1 MKIIIDSHNIEV
13 TGAIKDHV
21 YSCIQKLEHMNQS
34 ALEARIHLDRD
45 HAGQILN
52 KFKCSMHLLLK
63 GKDIYAEDIEKD
75 LYIAI
80 DLVTKKIQQQLRK
93 QHNIKIMQHR

>member
-1 MKIIIDSHNIEV
+1 
-13 TGAIKDHV
+13 
-21 YSCIQKLEHMNQS
+21 
-34 ALEARIHLDRD
+34 
-45 HAGQILN
+45 LN
-52 KFKCSMHLLLK
+52 KYKCSMHLLLK